1 MNSCIPY
8 SINVLVSNF
17 KVNILYCFR
26 LINCFRINTKYMN
39 HMKTVFVETL
49 TYQDGYRIKITIL
62 RCINQVNKK

>member
-1 MNSCIPY
+1 MSWLAILK
-8 SINVLVSNF
+8 SIFYIVS
-17 KVNILYCFR
+17 R